1 MVLVVVVVVIVVV
14 LVVVV
19 IVVVVVVIVVVVV
32 FIDFLFIAHDLS
44 LSDTITFLPQLSKS
58 YVYYFGI
65 CRRLGLRINRT
76 FTASYIY
83 YLLCYI

>member
-1 MVLVVVVVVIVVV
+1 MVLVVVVVVVVVIVVV

-19 IVVVVVVIVVVVV
+19 IVVVVVVVV
-32 FIDFLFIAHDLS
+32 FIDFLFTAHDLS

>member
-1 MVLVVVVVVIVVV
+1 MVLVVVV

-19 IVVVVVVIVVVVV
+19 AVVVVVVLVVV
-32 FIDFLFIAHDLS
+32 FVDFLFIAHDLS